1 MYQHV
6 CEVYFTSG
14 IIKDMKIEPRNKW
27 RKADSV
33 KLNTS
38 LNTSMYWDLMKDSW
52 HKLNTS
58 RSNKLYDSRILK
70 SEY

>member
-1 MYQHV
+1 
-6 CEVYFTSG
+6 
-14 IIKDMKIEPRNKW
+14 MKIEPRNKW

-38 LNTSMYWDLMKDSW
+38 LNTSMYRDLMKDSW